1 MVVNDPILPRRDLD
15 PTNPSYYDNT
25 ADKNGDYNNKVH
37 YTISKF
43 VVIQTIKISHK
54 NCWYLPTWD
63 LFLTFRNGTKIDCTA
78 AKAQTTAIPP
88 MDMAAI
94 GKNNFRY

>member
-1 MVVNDPILPRRDLD
+1 MVVNDPILPRRDPD

-43 VVIQTIKISHK
+43 VVNQTITSTYKLLISTHMRFSF
-54 NCWYLPTWD
+54 NV
-63 LFLTFRNGTKIDCTA
+63 
-78 AKAQTTAIPP
+78 
-88 MDMAAI
+88 
-94 GKNNFRY
+94 